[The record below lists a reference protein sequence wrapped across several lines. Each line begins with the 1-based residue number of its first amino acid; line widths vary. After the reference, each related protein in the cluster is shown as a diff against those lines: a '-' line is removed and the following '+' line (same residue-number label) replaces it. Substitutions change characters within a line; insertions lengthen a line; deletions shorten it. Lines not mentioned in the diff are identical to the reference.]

1 MNNPRIPER
10 REFLSGVAAL
20 SLLGLAGCG
29 GGGGG
34 GGNTAVGG
42 SLPPTG
48 VASVGTLRLP
58 PALSGNTISTAAGA
72 YNLGTGAQ
80 SGALL
85 YNAQWPAP
93 LIRISGFPQNNIS
106 KNRRRLTSISARTPR
121 SLSR

>member
-34 GGNTAVGG
+34 NTAVGG

-58 PALSGNTISTAAGA
+58 PHFPATQFPRRPVFITWAL
-72 YNLGTGAQ
+72 
-80 SGALL
+80 
-85 YNAQWPAP
+85 
-93 LIRISGFPQNNIS
+93 
-106 KNRRRLTSISARTPR
+106 ARNPVLCYTTR
-121 SLSR
+121 NGLRH